1 MTPQTPRGRFCNNG
15 SVSTFPPPTGIY
27 TIIYQLKKLYR
38 ISFEKRQIGN
48 YPQQIWKY
56 PHNYPHRKF
65 AKKNRKINENS
76 LKVSGEWIQGYMTK
90 EKNAKKIVKSFMTHI
105 LMNITSPPENIKKF
119 PIRTSRNTKS
129 GYEELPADVTHEII
143 TAEIRMRSPEWNE
156 FIKDSSSIYY
166 RALVRNQPFQSTS
179 SSHPGPQKSQMHF
192 MTFRKRRNTTGFGS
206 VCLFMIRGGQSY
218 VLIEEYRSAAALRLD
233 FSKLARNT
241 QRLARS
247 TKLFADNNCD
257 SHIVKCTNLIG
268 LTLIPTSDVLS
279 PFLSIQFDG
288 NTYFCPIRYSPSVVR

>member
-15 SVSTFPPPTGIY
+15 SVS
-27 TIIYQLKKLYR
+27 
-38 ISFEKRQIGN
+38 S
-48 YPQQIWKY
+48 
-56 PHNYPHRKF
+56 
-65 AKKNRKINENS
+65 NRKINENI
-76 LKVSGEWIQGYMTK
+76 LKVSGEWIQGYMVK

-105 LMNITSPPENIKKF
+105 LINITSPPENIRKF
-119 PIRTSRNTKS
+119 TIRTSRNTKS

-143 TAEIRMRSPEWNE
+143 SMSRKVQNIYKNYFVYRTSKRRTR
-156 FIKDSSSIYY
+156 FSSLKSNVSTNGIVSELMSLKNGVPSY

-179 SSHPGPQKSQMHF
+179 SSHPGPQKSQMHL
-192 MTFRKRRNTTGFGS
+192 MTFRKRRNTRGFGS
-206 VCLFMIRGGQSY
+206 VCLFMIRGGQVY
-218 VLIEEYRSAAALRLD
+218 VLIEEYGSAAALRLD

-257 SHIVKCTNLIG
+257 SLIVKCTNLVG

-279 PFLSIQFDG
+279 TFLSIQFDG